1 MLCIRPTRYEYDQN
15 LKKKHQNFSVRQ
27 RFTYIFIRC
36 HCWLKRQGV
45 TGPLG
50 QYMMEAPFA
59 TMTVCL
65 SVRLSVCL
73 HRACVFLRNRLS
85 D

>member
-15 LKKKHQNFSVRQ
+15 LKKKKTSTFYAKVLRQRQRVRQ

-45 TGPLG
+45 T
-50 QYMMEAPFA
+50 APSA
-59 TMTVCL
+59 V
-65 SVRLSVCL
+65 
-73 HRACVFLRNRLS
+73 VFTFPRIIQHIEIKYTPHGYVLN
-85 D
+85 